1 MIEATREKTHKKI
14 YKVKRKRKQKKMPLW
29 KKMIVVLI
37 SIIYLGIT
45 TALLA
50 LYGPFENIRR
60 TIIGMVLTSR
70 HAWYIE
76 PFYSKETLDK
86 YRPSL
91 DNTTKGSMNVGKGY
105 ADVNDTGIE
114 VVPIKTM
121 KYSGSLLIINDPKR
135 VHVAATKYLNDVGE
149 TVTDMIKRE
158 NAIGGINA
166 GGFSDIG
173 GKGTGGVPMGITF
186 SRGQYISGDKNSNE
200 TIIGITNEGVL
211 VVGKYTYN
219 ELMQLGINDA
229 VSFYPQLVKDGK
241 PYLKAKDDTWGVGP
255 RTAIGQR
262 SDGAILLMVL
272 SGRGNGGIGAS
283 LMDVEKE
290 MLNHGAYIAANL
302 DGGYSSEMVYNNQF
316 LVTPSNPLGERY
328 VATSFVIDGVK

>member
-14 YKVKRKRKQKKMPLW
+14 YKVKRKRKAKKLPLW
-29 KKMIVVLI
+29 KKIIVAFLFIV
-37 SIIYLGIT
+37 YLGTT
-45 TALLA
+45 TAALA

-76 PFYSKETLDK
+76 PFYPKETLDK

-91 DNTTKGSMNVGKGY
+91 DNTTKGSMFVGKGY
-105 ADVNDTGIE
+105 ADIHDTGIE
-114 VVPIKTM
+114 VIPIKTI
-121 KYSGSLLIINDPKR
+121 KYSGSVLIVKDPKR

-149 TVTDMIKRE
+149 TVSDMIKRE

-173 GKGTGGVPMGITF
+173 GKGTGGIPMGLTF
-186 SRGQYISGDKNSNE
+186 SRGEYISGDQNSNE
-200 TIIGITNEGVL
+200 TIIGITKEGVL

-219 ELMQLGINDA
+219 ELIQLGISDA

-262 SDGAILLMVL
+262 KDGAILLMVL

-290 MLNHGAYIAANL
+290 MLNNEAYIAANL
-302 DGGYSSEMVYNNQF
+302 DGGYSSEMIYKNQF